1 VLFVQ
6 FELPS
11 KLILLLLL
19 SGKRRLALDNHSNL
33 PCAVILTALP
43 VEYEAVRAYLGD
55 LREKVHEG
63 TIYELGRF
71 QSGDRLWEVAIA
83 EIGMGNAGAASAAER
98 AITYFNPQLVLFV
111 GVAGGLKDV
120 KIGDVLAADKVYG
133 YEFGKVDTTGIK
145 TRPNVYNAT
154 YALEQRA
161 RAVARRQDWL
171 KRLPLPLT
179 DPAPKA
185 LIGPIAAGEKVLA
198 STTSETWN
206 LIKQSYGN
214 AFAVE
219 MEGHGFL
226 AALHAN
232 QHVEALIVRGI
243 SDLIDGKQEADAANS
258 QELAARHASA
268 FAFEVLA
275 KLVEDKEFPSPQADG
290 GVREDA
296 KRHAQTTENTG
307 KNVVR
312 IKGDVQNSVVGDN
325 PKVTINHWNQP
336 KGN

>member
-1 VLFVQ
+1 MNKN
-6 FELPS
+6 S
-11 KLILLLLL
+11 KP
-19 SGKRRLALDNHSNL
+19 

-43 VEYEAVRAYLGD
+43 VEYEAVRVYLKD

-71 QSGDRLWEVAIA
+71 DSGDRYWEVAIA
-83 EIGMGNAGAASAAER
+83 EIGMGNPGAASATER
-98 AITYFNPQLVLFV
+98 AIAYFKPQLVLFV

-120 KIGDVLAADKVYG
+120 QLGDVVAANKVYG
-133 YEFGKVDTTGIK
+133 YEFGKVDTTGFK

-154 YALEQRA
+154 HALEQRA

-171 KRLPLPLT
+171 NRLPLPL
-179 DPAPKA
+179 PVPEPKA

-206 LIKQSYGN
+206 LIKQSYGD
-214 AFAVE
+214 ALAVE

-243 SDLIDGKQEADAANS
+243 SDLIDGKQEADATNS
-258 QELAARHASA
+258 QELATRHASA
-268 FAFEVLA
+268 FAFEILA
-275 KLVEDKEFPSPQADG
+275 RLGEDRAFLSSQTYKGIRDDP
-290 GVREDA
+290 
-296 KRHAQTTENTG
+296 RHQAQTTENMG

-325 PKVTINHWNQP
+325 PQVTINHWNQP